1 MATTIRIGVFETS
14 SSSSHSLVIGF
25 ENNIAGDIEILN
37 GTLNVSDLKN
47 FIIKGG
53 YYDDSE
59 FILCDTKNKK
69 LALAFAIILNKL
81 ENNEWNNNTYYHDLF
96 ENLKDQYEIIEVI
109 GEYTNAW
116 DEEKQLQELIN
127 VIDTN
132 IVVQSKYESE
142 K

>member
-1 MATTIRIGVFETS
+1 MATTIRKNVFETN

-25 ENNIAGDIEILN
+25 ENNISGDIEILN
-37 GTLNVSDLKN
+37 GTLNVSDLEN
-47 FIIKGG
+47 FVIKGG

-81 ENNEWNNNTYYHDLF
+81 ENDEWNNNTYYHDLF

-109 GEYTNAW
+109 GEYDNAW
-116 DEEKQLQELIN
+116 DEGEQLQELIN
-127 VIDTN
+127 VIDTS
-132 IVVQSKYESE
+132 IVVQSKYESN
-142 K
+142 